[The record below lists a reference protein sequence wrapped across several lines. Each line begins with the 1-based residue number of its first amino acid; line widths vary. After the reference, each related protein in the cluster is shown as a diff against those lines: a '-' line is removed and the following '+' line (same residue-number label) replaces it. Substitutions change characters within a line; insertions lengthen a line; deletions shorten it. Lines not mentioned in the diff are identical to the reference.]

1 MIRALSLALSFL
13 FVTSLG
19 WAKHGP
25 MEPEEKIRMSDLIL
39 VGTVTE
45 VKEVSEKAAPNTGLA
60 ETAHSAAVVKVERV
74 IKGKLEAETVEVG
87 FNTDYACDTVSFE
100 VGGKYVLFLRKLSR
114 PLYATVNWQYG
125 AKPVVEGKVD
135 DLMVRWPETQ
145 IPLEDALS
153 DVAQVVERQAAE
165 EQDEQRPQDGEGR

>member
-1 MIRALSLALSFL
+1 MRRAVSLALSFL

-25 MEPEEKIRMSDLIL
+25 MEAEEKIKESELIL

-45 VKEVSEKAAPNTGLA
+45 IKDAYEKVTLNTDIA
-60 ETAHSAAVVKVERV
+60 ETAHNAAVVKIERV
-74 IKGKLEAETVEVG
+74 VKGKLEAETVEVG
-87 FNTDYACDTVSFE
+87 FNTDYACDTTSFE

-125 AKPVVEGKVD
+125 ARPVVEGQVD
-135 DLMVRWPETQ
+135 ELLVRWPEKQ
-145 IPLEDALS
+145 VPIEEALAAL
-153 DVAQVVERQAAE
+153 AQVVERQAAE
-165 EQDEQRPQDGEGR
+165 EQDERRPQDGQGR